1 MARMATT
8 LPLGRRLRGVR
19 AASCAILTGA
29 ICLICVPLVI
39 AGEPEPMAR
48 SGVEMQFFDTRIPAD
63 ERAVLDTIHGYAL
76 PAPGPGA
83 EWVGGEAVDFA
94 ALRGQVIVVQSFTR
108 ADADGRGAMRRIE
121 SLVENLGLEGV
132 RVIGVHTPEGADE
145 AASFFAKRAPKSP
158 TILDRTGAFCDE
170 LGVYKTPVTI
180 LVDRK
185 GRIRYAGVAM
195 AKLRP
200 ALELLA
206 AEKIDASLPGPAV
219 LPLRSARLNEPAPGA
234 APAAPAKPK
243 AAFPSTKGQIG
254 QARDL
259 RGKRGPSLDKVQF
272 LTAAPELENRVV
284 MVEFWATWCPPCLA
298 GIPHLND
305 LQREFKD
312 SLTIIGL
319 SRESEADVRALSGAP
334 KMEYAIALDT
344 TTEVHRAVSI
354 NPIPYA
360 IVMSPDGIVR
370 WQGHPASLNA
380 ATMQQIVDASGLG
393 VAAPPAGPKRWV
405 VTAPE

>member
-1 MARMATT
+1 
-8 LPLGRRLRGVR
+8 
-19 AASCAILTGA
+19 
-29 ICLICVPLVI
+29 
-39 AGEPEPMAR
+39 MAR

-206 AEKIDASLPGPAV
+206 AEKIDASLPVPAV

-234 APAAPAKPK
+234 APAAPAKPT
-243 AAFPSTKGQIG
+243 APFPSTKGQIG

-284 MVEFWATWCPPCLA
+284 MVEFWATWCGPCIA
-298 GIPHLND
+298 GIPHLNE
-305 LQREFKD
+305 LHREFGD
-312 SLTIIGL
+312 TVTIVGVTK
-319 SRESEADVRALSGAP
+319 EAEDKVRGFRGGA
-334 KMEYAIALDT
+334 KMEYTVGLDT
-344 TTEVHRAVSI
+344 GGALNNAVSI
-354 NPIPYA
+354 SAIPHA
-360 IVMSPDGIVR
+360 LVMSPDGIVR
-370 WQGHPASLNA
+370 WQGHPASLDA
-380 ATMQQIVDASGLG
+380 ATLQQIVDASGLD
-393 VAAPPAGPKRWV
+393 AASPPAGPKRWV
-405 VTAPE
+405 TAATE